1 MGGYSISDAL
11 SHAERIPPTPPTES
25 GRGKRRRRLVIGGA
39 FGLVVLAGAGFTGWW
54 FFVRDSVFDAPQA
67 VELPAA
73 PDDLAPVREF
83 LSGTEGSLV
92 VRALGATAPLTADP
106 SVPDCEKVAA
116 ALDAIA
122 PPQTLFSAA
131 AGIPDGP
138 TSEMAV
144 SHLSATTH
152 VLGDCL
158 TNKAMPDLA
167 EVTFT
172 STVLRRRLDEL
183 Q

>member
-1 MGGYSISDAL
+1 MAGYSISDAL
-11 SHAERIPPTPPTES
+11 THAERNPPDPPTS
-25 GRGKRRRRLVIGGA
+25 DGRGRRRRRLVISGA
-39 FGLVVLAGAGFTGWW
+39 FGLAILTGAAAAGWW
-54 FFVRDSVFDAPQA
+54 FFVRDDVFDSPEA

-73 PDDLAPVREF
+73 PDDLAPLREF
-83 LSGTEGSLV
+83 LNGPEGSLI
-92 VRALGATAPLTADP
+92 VRALEATAPLTADS
-106 SVPDCEKVAA
+106 SVPDCEKVASE
-116 ALDAIA
+116 LDGIA

-144 SHLSATTH
+144 SHLTATTH

-158 TNKAMPDLA
+158 TNQAMPDLA

-183 Q
+183 R

>member
-11 SHAERIPPTPPTES
+11 THAERFPPNPPTAS
-25 GRGKRRRRLVIGGA
+25 GRCRRRRRLVNGGA
-39 FGLVVLAGAGFTGWW
+39 AGLVVLAGAALTGWW
-54 FFVRDSVFDAPQA
+54 FFVRDGVFDAPEA

-83 LSGTEGSLV
+83 LNGPEGSLV

-106 SVPDCEKVAA
+106 SVPDCEKVAS

-144 SHLSATTH
+144 SHLTATTH

-158 TNKAMPDLA
+158 TNQAMPDLA

-172 STVLRRRLDEL
+172 STVFRRRLDEL
-183 Q
+183 R